1 MGTFGRVSASLRV
14 SLVAL
19 LLAGCGATV
28 DDAASDA
35 DVTDARAPDVT
46 DASPRDV
53 TDASAPDRADVVA
66 PQDVPRDVARDVAAA
81 ADLPAPDVAPE
92 GPVLYPADRAHAPIT
107 ASVVRSLREVVA
119 RANTQPR
126 VFSKV
131 GASNT
136 VNTNFLHCF
145 GGTAVDLGGRDALR
159 ATLDHFRAGSAG
171 GTDPY
176 RRTSLAATVG
186 WSAWAAVTGTPSPLQ
201 RELDAVDPRY
211 AVVMFGTNDIQT
223 RDLHRHGQ
231 SLLDLAELCAAR
243 GVIPLFTSVPPRDDD
258 AEADRWVPR
267 FTAVMR
273 GVAQTAQMPFMDLER
288 ALRVL
293 PGHGLGTDGIHMNAY
308 PSGARACA
316 LTPEGLRYGFN
327 VRNLLTLESLHRVRL
342 VVEGGPAPDAS
353 AEVLRGAG
361 TAEAPFEVPS
371 LPFADARDTRS
382 GGPSRIDR
390 YPGCMS
396 TADEGGAEFFYRLTV
411 REAFTLRA
419 LVLSRGDADIDVH
432 ALRGEADGARCVA
445 RNDRM
450 FTVAVTPGTWYIAL
464 DTFVSQGVSR
474 AGRYVL
480 VLMRD

>member
-1 MGTFGRVSASLRV
+1 
-14 SLVAL
+14 
-19 LLAGCGATV
+19 
-28 DDAASDA
+28 
-35 DVTDARAPDVT
+35 
-46 DASPRDV
+46 
-53 TDASAPDRADVVA
+53 
-66 PQDVPRDVARDVAAA
+66 
-81 ADLPAPDVAPE
+81 
-92 GPVLYPADRAHAPIT
+92 
-107 ASVVRSLREVVA
+107 
-119 RANTQPR
+119 

-145 GGTAVDLGGRDALR
+145 GGTSVDLGGRDALR
-159 ATLDHFRAGSAG
+159 STLDHFRAGAAG

-382 GGPSRIDR
+382 GGPSRIDGARGVHSARAGALPRRRRHRRARAARRGRRRALCGAQRPDVHRRGDPGDLVHRAR
-390 YPGCMS
+390 YLCV
-396 TADEGGAEFFYRLTV
+396 AGGFARG
-411 REAFTLRA
+411 ALRA
-419 LVLSRGDADIDVH
+419 GADARLSGRSTRGRPEGWI
-432 ALRGEADGARCVA
+432 G
-445 RNDRM
+445 
-450 FTVAVTPGTWYIAL
+450 F
-464 DTFVSQGVSR
+464 
-474 AGRYVL
+474 AGRW
-480 VLMRD
+480 